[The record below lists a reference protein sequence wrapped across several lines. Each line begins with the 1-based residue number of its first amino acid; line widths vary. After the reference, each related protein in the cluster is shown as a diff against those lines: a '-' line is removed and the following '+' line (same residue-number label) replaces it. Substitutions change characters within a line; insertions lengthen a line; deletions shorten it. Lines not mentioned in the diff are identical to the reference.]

1 MIVLPLL
8 RFGKENSVEIQLSE
22 HFTYGKLLRFVC
34 PSIIMMIFT
43 SIYGVVDGIFVSNFT
58 GSESFA
64 AVNLIMPLVMA
75 VGALGF
81 MLGTGGSA
89 LVAKTLGEG
98 KTEQANQYF
107 SMIVVVNVVAGVI
120 LSVAGILFVRPIAM
134 KLGATGHLLE
144 DAVLY
149 GRIMLAGNAA
159 FMLQNSFQSFFP
171 VAEKAKNG
179 LYVTVAAGLTNMLLD
194 FLFVAVFGWGI
205 AGAAAATVL
214 SYFVGG
220 ILPVFYFARENT
232 SRLRL
237 VKTKLY
243 GRQLLRSC
251 ANGSSE
257 MMTNLSMS
265 VVNMLYNIQLMHLA
279 AENGVSAY
287 GVIMYV
293 NFIFAAVFL
302 GYSIGC
308 APLVGYHFG
317 AKNQGELKNLL
328 KKSVL
333 LVAVAQI
340 VMTLVAEVL
349 APVLAGIFVSY
360 DKDLLE
366 MTIHGFRLFSLSFLF
381 MGMNIFG
388 SAFFTALNNGGISAL
403 ISFLRTLVFQVAA
416 VLILPLMLGLDGIW
430 LAIVVAEVLALF
442 VTAGL
447 VIGYRKRYQY
457 SSTAGSN

>member
-1 MIVLPLL
+1 M
-8 RFGKENSVEIQLSE
+8 KIQLSE

>member
-1 MIVLPLL
+1 M
-8 RFGKENSVEIQLSE
+8 KIQLSE

-194 FLFVAVFGWGI
+194 FLFVAVFHWGI

-232 SRLRL
+232 SCLRL
-237 VKTKLY
+237 VKTRFY

-279 AENGVSAY
+279 AENGVAAY

-333 LVAVAQI
+333 LIAVAQI

-360 DKDLLE
+360 DKELLR

-442 VTAGL
+442 VTVGL
-447 VIGYRKRYQY
+447 VIGYRERYQY
-457 SSTAGSN
+457 SSTAPLADFVF

>member
-1 MIVLPLL
+1 M
-8 RFGKENSVEIQLSE
+8 KIQLSE

-293 NFIFAAVFL
+293 NFIFAAIFL

>member
-1 MIVLPLL
+1 M
-8 RFGKENSVEIQLSE
+8 KIQLSE

-232 SRLRL
+232 SCLRL
-237 VKTKLY
+237 VKTRFY

-279 AENGVSAY
+279 AENGVAAY

-333 LVAVAQI
+333 LIAVAQI

-360 DKDLLE
+360 DKELLR

-430 LAIVVAEVLALF
+430 LAIVVAEVLALL

-457 SSTAGSN
+457 RSTAPI

>member
-1 MIVLPLL
+1 M
-8 RFGKENSVEIQLSE
+8 KIQLSE

-120 LSVAGILFVRPIAM
+120 LSVAGILFVRPIAI

-442 VTAGL
+442 VTVGL

-457 SSTAGSN
+457 S

>member
-1 MIVLPLL
+1 M
-8 RFGKENSVEIQLSE
+8 KIQLSE

-194 FLFVAVFGWGI
+194 FLFVAVFHWGI

-232 SRLRL
+232 SCLRL
-237 VKTKLY
+237 VKTRFY

-279 AENGVSAY
+279 AENGVAAY

-333 LVAVAQI
+333 LIAVAQI

-360 DKDLLE
+360 DKELLR

-442 VTAGL
+442 VTVGL
-447 VIGYRKRYQY
+447 VIGYRERYQY
-457 SSTAGSN
+457 SSTAPI

>member
-333 LVAVAQI
+333 LVA
-340 VMTLVAEVL
+340 EVL

-457 SSTAGSN
+457 SSTAPLADFVL

>member
-1 MIVLPLL
+1 M
-8 RFGKENSVEIQLSE
+8 KIQLSE

-194 FLFVAVFGWGI
+194 FLFVAVFHWGI

-232 SRLRL
+232 SCLRL
-237 VKTKLY
+237 VKTRFY

-279 AENGVSAY
+279 AENGVAAY

-333 LVAVAQI
+333 LIAVAQI

-360 DKDLLE
+360 DKELLR

-430 LAIVVAEVLALF
+430 LAIVVAEVLALL
-442 VTAGL
+442 VTVGL
-447 VIGYRKRYQY
+447 VIGYRERYQY
-457 SSTAGSN
+457 SSTAPI

>member
-1 MIVLPLL
+1 M
-8 RFGKENSVEIQLSE
+8 KIQLSE

-194 FLFVAVFGWGI
+194 FLFVAVFHWGI

-232 SRLRL
+232 S
-237 VKTKLY
+237 
-243 GRQLLRSC
+243 C
-251 ANGSSE
+251 P
-257 MMTNLSMS
+257 
-265 VVNMLYNIQLMHLA
+265 
-279 AENGVSAY
+279 
-287 GVIMYV
+287 
-293 NFIFAAVFL
+293 AV
-302 GYSIGC
+302 
-308 APLVGYHFG
+308 PM
-317 AKNQGELKNLL
+317 
-328 KKSVL
+328 VL
-333 LVAVAQI
+333 Q
-340 VMTLVAEVL
+340 
-349 APVLAGIFVSY
+349 
-360 DKDLLE
+360 
-366 MTIHGFRLFSLSFLF
+366 R
-381 MGMNIFG
+381 
-388 SAFFTALNNGGISAL
+388 
-403 ISFLRTLVFQVAA
+403 
-416 VLILPLMLGLDGIW
+416 
-430 LAIVVAEVLALF
+430 
-442 VTAGL
+442 
-447 VIGYRKRYQY
+447 
-457 SSTAGSN
+457 

>member
-1 MIVLPLL
+1 M
-8 RFGKENSVEIQLSE
+8 EIQLSE

-64 AVNLIMPLVMA
+64 AVNLIMPLVMV

-81 MLGTGGSA
+81 MLGTGGSV

-317 AKNQGELKNLL
+317 AKSQGELKNLL